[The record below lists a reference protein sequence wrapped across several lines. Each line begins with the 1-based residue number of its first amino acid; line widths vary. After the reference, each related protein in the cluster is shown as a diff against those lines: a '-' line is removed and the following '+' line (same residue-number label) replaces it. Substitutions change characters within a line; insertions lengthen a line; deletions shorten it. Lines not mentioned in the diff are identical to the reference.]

1 MSRLV
6 LCLSLA
12 LALPLQAQDGYDVVL
27 EGGRVIDPETGFDA
41 VRNVGIRGDRIVEI
55 STDALSG
62 TEFVDVGGLVVA
74 PGFIDLHAH
83 GQTNA
88 ANEYQAHDGV
98 TTALELELGVPFVG
112 AWLDSRRGNAL
123 INFGVT
129 VSHASARWM
138 AMTRYADEA
147 RVARAAADDVGR
159 LGTPLE
165 VASVA
170 FDKARGGASMTS
182 AEMDAMAEILSAGL
196 GQGALGI
203 GVPVGYYPG
212 ATREEIFRVGRT
224 S

>member
-1 MSRLV
+1 MRSYV

-12 LALPLQAQDGYDVVL
+12 LAPALLAQDGYDVVL
-27 EGGRVIDPETGFDA
+27 QDGRVIDPETGLDA

-55 STDALSG
+55 SSDFLAG
-62 TEFVDVGGLVVA
+62 TEVVDVSGLVVA

-88 ANEYQAHDGV
+88 ANEYQVHDGV
-98 TTALELELGVPFVG
+98 TTALELELGVPFVR

-138 AMTRYADEA
+138 AMTPYADEA
-147 RVARAAADDVGR
+147 LQARATADDGGREGGR
-159 LGTPLE
+159 LATPLAM
-165 VASVA
+165 ASAA
-170 FDKARGGASMTS
+170 FDKARGAAPMTS
-182 AEMDAMAEILSAGL
+182 GEMDAMAEILSAGL

-203 GVPVGYYPG
+203 GVPVG
-212 ATREEIFRVGRT
+212 
-224 S
+224 